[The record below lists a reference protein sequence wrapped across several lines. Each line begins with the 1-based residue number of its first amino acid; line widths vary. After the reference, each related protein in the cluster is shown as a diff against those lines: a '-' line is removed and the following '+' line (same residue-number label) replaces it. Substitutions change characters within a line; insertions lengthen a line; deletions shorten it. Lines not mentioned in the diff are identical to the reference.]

1 VSPAPPF
8 DPDDVRRLHAL
19 EQLGGVA
26 AQMAGVVADFYHT
39 LVRQGVPSAEAAT
52 LAGVLLRAIVD
63 RHDA

>member
-1 VSPAPPF
+1 
-8 DPDDVRRLHAL
+8 LHAL